1 MAVQGEI
8 VVSICHTPKPLTAR
22 AAECGVWTRPGFRGR
37 GHAAAVTSAWADVL
51 RPSGRHLFYSTE
63 ARNLSSQRVTR
74 RLNLRLLGWTWRLGR
89 TRDDQDGGVHPL
101 STLRHRP

>member
-8 VVSICHTPKPLTAR
+8 IVSICHTPKPLTAH

-51 RPSGRHLFYSTE
+51 RPSGRYLFYSTD

-89 TRDDQDGGVHPL
+89 TRDDQTAA
-101 STLRHRP
+101 STR